1 MPEISKKYSNKSYQ
15 MKVALANVAKE
26 EEGEMSVQFAFLKA
40 LNKYFWLWIDKKH
53 SFPDHQ

>member
-1 MPEISKKYSNKSYQ
+1 